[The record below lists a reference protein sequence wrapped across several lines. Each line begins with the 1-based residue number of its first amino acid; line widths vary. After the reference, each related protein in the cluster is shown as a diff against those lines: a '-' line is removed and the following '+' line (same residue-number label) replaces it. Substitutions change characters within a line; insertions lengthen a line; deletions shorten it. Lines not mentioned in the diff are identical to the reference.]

1 MQITIFPYAP
11 DLGQSHCTHTVQK
24 CLYTLYKSFQLRI
37 CTVNETEHS
46 FTFAGEILNW
56 KLHSLHSDRYSFKCV
71 VNNSFSETEQ
81 AKRLTCS
88 EEIKSCFVTY
98 SSKI

>member
-1 MQITIFPYAP
+1 MQITIFPYAS
-11 DLGQSHCTHTVQK
+11 DLGQIHYAHTVQK

-56 KLHSLHSDRYSFKCV
+56 KLHSLCSVRIVHPCNAISDMP
-71 VNNSFSETEQ
+71 ET
-81 AKRLTCS
+81 
-88 EEIKSCFVTY
+88 KSITQ
-98 SSKI
+98 